1 MINDLMLNLD
11 PIFKLDG
18 LNESSKSNLPIS
30 NQYNVLLT
38 LATSNAT
45 MATQM
50 SEIDGSLILLIAV
63 QCIAWH
69 LLFHVI
75 PNYIFYILGNLDAFS
90 NKISV
95 IADLSVSSQIVYLGN
110 GHIESNHDE
119 EKEIFILNEEN
130 VVSLINILEPRLGM
144 HI

>member
-1 MINDLMLNLD
+1 M
-11 PIFKLDG
+11 
-18 LNESSKSNLPIS
+18 
-30 NQYNVLLT
+30 
-38 LATSNAT
+38 
-45 MATQM
+45 
-50 SEIDGSLILLIAV
+50 
-63 QCIAWH
+63 
-69 LLFHVI
+69 I